1 MENRYFVILLAPFI
15 NSQLAPC
22 NSHLFSRRTNLF
34 SRKIHLFSRKTL
46 SRKTHLFSRKTH
58 SIIYAYSRTN
68 LFSTNLF
75 NMYLGSSRTKRS
87 TRRSNHTAWGL
98 WRKITSKI
106 WWSVCQNFWY
116 QSAKHYAPNIHRFQC
131 YADGQDLSYVLIQ
144 FMMQR
149 PHKQC

>member
-1 MENRYFVILLAPFI
+1 MVRIENMENSYSVMAPF
-15 NSQLAPC
+15 
-22 NSHLFSRRTNLF
+22 NSHLFSRKTNFF

-75 NMYLGSSRTKRS
+75 NIYLGSRWNSRTKRS

-116 QSAKHYAPNIHRFQC
+116 QSAKHYASNNHRFQC
-131 YADGQDLSYVLIQ
+131 YADGQDSS
-144 FMMQR
+144 
-149 PHKQC
+149 